1 MRTVDTVALIVLD
14 GDRLLVERRR
24 RDKTTDPGVVVVP
37 GGHVEEGESLVDAC
51 ARELKEE
58 LDLDCTEFRFV
69 DQMLWETPI
78 ETQNVHYF
86 VCKGWS
92 GVSKSKEAAEIFF
105 IGIDELCLIDIE
117 KERVLLE
124 KHLKKQ

>member
-24 RDKTTDPGVVVVP
+24 LDKATDPGVVVVP
-37 GGHVEEGESLVDAC
+37 GGHVEEGESLADAC

-58 LDLDCTEFRFV
+58 LALDCTSFRFV
-69 DQMLWETPI
+69 DQMLWGTPI
-78 ETQNVHYF
+78 ELQKVHYF
-86 VCKGWS
+86 VCEGWS
-92 GVSKSKEAAEIFF
+92 GVPKSIEADEVFF
-105 IGIDELCLIDIE
+105 IGIKDLSPITIE

-124 KHLKKQ
+124 KHLKK

>member
-1 MRTVDTVALIVLD
+1 MRTVDAVALIVLD

-24 RDKTTDPGVVVVP
+24 RDKTTDPGMVVVP

-58 LDLDCTEFRFV
+58 LALDCTSFRLV
-69 DQMLWETPI
+69 DKMMWDTPI
-78 ETQNVHYF
+78 EIQNVHYF
-86 VCKGWS
+86 LCENWIGEP
-92 GVSKSKEAAEIFF
+92 KSIEAAEVFF
-105 IGIDELCLIDIE
+105 IEINELHQISIE

-124 KHLKKQ
+124 KHLKK